1 MAMRVGSW
9 NEVKEK
15 IEVVKCWEA
24 EGLDGDYDIG
34 VEVVGNADIVIRR
47 GGTERVL

>member
-1 MAMRVGSW
+1 MAMVVGSW

-24 EGLDGDYDIG
+24 QGLDGDHGIG
-34 VEVVGNADIVIRR
+34 VEVVQNADVAVRR
-47 GGTERVL
+47 GGKEIVV